1 MKAPLWRS
9 KGPDWGPHSAAQT
22 LTLLGGWDR
31 SQKNTNLPEVMK
43 SSLLNPQ
50 QFDHTLNVQFKQT
63 RAADLPLA
71 QPLPPL
77 IADDSVRNAM
87 SHVLKAADVDK

>member
-1 MKAPLWRS
+1 MRSLPLQTTLCS
-9 KGPDWGPHSAAQT
+9 TEAAWWMGQIP
-22 LTLLGGWDR
+22 
-31 SQKNTNLPEVMK
+31 NLPEVVK
-43 SSLLNPQ
+43 SSLLKPQ
-50 QFDHTLNVQFKQT
+50 QPDHTLNVQFKQT

-77 IADDSVRNAM
+77 IAHDSVRNVM